1 MLLNIFNKKNII
13 ILLTISNI
21 GIYNKI
27 NITSYDVIKIGGAEM
42 GVEQGVSVKDIKKQE
57 GVKMKQEHA
66 TQIREVIE
74 AIKGRDIKNVFFVAC
89 GGSMASLS
97 FGEYFISKESN
108 VPCFVYTSNEF
119 VHRNPGLL
127 GEESLV
133 ILRSHSG
140 TTPET
145 VKAASFAKEKG
156 ALTVAISM
164 ETESP
169 LCKAAEHIVHYN
181 YKDGSDA
188 IDGETGMFYTL
199 VFEVLNVFSP
209 NEKYSRIVQ
218 QLSNLENLIEK
229 NIQLFSETADTF
241 GKKYKREK
249 LIYTMAS
256 GAYIHHAY
264 SFTSCLLME
273 MLWIHS
279 NAIHAGEFFH
289 GPFEITDY
297 DVPFLVV
304 KGVGNSRPLDERAL
318 DFVHKFSEKVEV
330 VDVEE
335 FNYDGID
342 ADLREYFGAA
352 LAGFVLRLYADG
364 LAEHTGHPLSV
375 RRYMWKMDY

>member
-1 MLLNIFNKKNII
+1 
-13 ILLTISNI
+13 
-21 GIYNKI
+21 
-27 NITSYDVIKIGGAEM
+27 M
-42 GVEQGVSVKDIKKQE
+42 GKEPVVSVQEIEKQE
-57 GVKMKQEHA
+57 GVEMKQEHA
-66 TQIREVIE
+66 RQIGEVVN
-74 AIKGRDIKNVFFVAC
+74 AVKGRKIKNVFFVAC

-97 FGEYFISKESN
+97 FGEYFISKESDI
-108 VPCFVYTSNEF
+108 PCFVYTSNEF
-119 VHRNPGLL
+119 IHRNPGVL
-127 GEESLV
+127 GKDSLV

-145 VKAASFAKEKG
+145 VEAASFAAEKG

-169 LCKAAEHIVHYN
+169 LCKASEHIVHYN
-181 YKDGSDA
+181 YKDGSIA
-188 IDGETGMFYTL
+188 IDGETGIFYTL
-199 VFEVLNVFSP
+199 IFEILNVFSP
-209 NEKYSRIVQ
+209 DEKYSRVVK
-218 QLSNLENLIEK
+218 QLSNLDNLIEK
-229 NIQLFSETADTF
+229 NTQLYSAVADEF
-241 GKKYKREK
+241 GRKYKREK
-249 LIYTMAS
+249 IIYTMAS

-289 GPFEITDY
+289 GPFEVTDY

-304 KGVGNSRPLDERAL
+304 KGEGSSRPLDERAL

-330 VDVEE
+330 VDVEK

-342 ADLREYFGAA
+342 DDLREYFGAA
-352 LAGFVLRLYADG
+352 LAGTVLRLYADG